1 MFYFQDFENIDKLNN
16 YVKDKKYGKEGYPL
30 ICFGMSLNVDG
41 KKYDYSLHYFDSVFQ
56 QGVQDLPDLMSGL
69 FDQFKSGPS
78 R

>member
-41 KKYDYSLHYFDSVFQ
+41 KK
-56 QGVQDLPDLMSGL
+56 
-69 FDQFKSGPS
+69 
-78 R
+78 